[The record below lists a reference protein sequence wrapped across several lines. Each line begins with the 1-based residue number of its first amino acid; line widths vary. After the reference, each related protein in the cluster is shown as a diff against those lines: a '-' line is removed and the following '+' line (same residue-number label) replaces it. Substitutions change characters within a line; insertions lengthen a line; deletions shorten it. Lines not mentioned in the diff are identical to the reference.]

1 MGGMNKEGRLCVAE
15 LASKASGLELLAPT
29 ARQEDRSAQLSL
41 LTLIDT
47 LTGLRERTRPSGGHE
62 TREHMM
68 SQSPPSMQT
77 TTSLRETSVITVTY
91 NNAAGLAATLGS
103 LSSLKRKPFEVIVI
117 DGLSSDDTRGVVDRY
132 RAALPIKFVSEPD
145 QGIYDAMNK
154 GQRLARG
161 DLLHYLNAGDTVW
174 GDPYADAS
182 EPCLLPTRICE
193 VDGRPVFEDF
203 VKLFGYGYC
212 HQGMLLPRNHE
223 PYNTTLRIVA
233 DLEMV
238 IGTFPD
244 GLRSLPRTTGGGVKF
259 FLGGVSSEHRNARD
273 QEIRSVFHR
282 RLPFVR
288 YSTLSVALLLKA
300 MMPGALRKSIARGL
314 ALLRTR

>member
-1 MGGMNKEGRLCVAE
+1 M
-15 LASKASGLELLAPT
+15 T
-29 ARQEDRSAQLSL
+29 ADS
-41 LTLIDT
+41 
-47 LTGLRERTRPSGGHE
+47 RT
-62 TREHMM
+62 
-68 SQSPPSMQT
+68 SMQT
-77 TTSLRETSVITVTY
+77 TTTLRDTSVITVTY

-103 LSSLKRKPFEVIVI
+103 LSSLKRKPFEVLVM
-117 DGLSSDDTRGVVDRY
+117 DGLSSDDTRAVVDRY
-132 RAALPIKFVSEPD
+132 RPALPIRFVSERD

-154 GQRLARG
+154 GQRLAQG

-193 VDGRPVFEDF
+193 LDGKPVFEDF

-212 HQGMLLPRNHE
+212 HQGMLLPKNHE
-223 PYNTTLRIVA
+223 SYNTALRIVA

-244 GLRSLPRTTGGGVKF
+244 GLHALPRATGGGVTF
-259 FLGGVSSEHRNARD
+259 FLGGVSSAHRKVRD
-273 QEIRSVFHR
+273 QEIRQVFHR
-282 RLPFVR
+282 RLPFAR
-288 YSTLSVALLLKA
+288 YRVISVALLLKS

-314 ALLRTR
+314 TRWRA